1 MDATELAKVFGRHL
15 LRAGDTPIEPELVD
29 TVVEIFLSLV
39 REAACALA
47 VTVTFGWT
55 RMHNCDLRTP

>member
-1 MDATELAKVFGRHL
+1 MYANLVETAGSMDATELAKVFGRHL

-39 REAACALA
+39 REAACAPL
-47 VTVTFGWT
+47 
-55 RMHNCDLRTP
+55 L

>member
-1 MDATELAKVFGRHL
+1 MDATELAKVFGRYL

-39 REAACALA
+39 REAACAPLLFM
-47 VTVTFGWT
+47 TVTMW
-55 RMHNCDLRTP
+55 MDA